1 MRWNKT
7 KKTVIGVAVALA
19 AAALI
24 AVFCSPAAA
33 KVTGVCSNCHTMHDS
48 QGGTAMATGGPH
60 ATLLMNSCVGC
71 HSSGD
76 SSTTYALGG
85 SNVPVVNYTGGSEP
99 TDYLAGGNFYWV
111 ADNGGN
117 EDAKGH
123 NVLGISAEDA
133 YLTLS
138 GPEEAPGNQIG
149 GTCGTTGCHS
159 SLARENTRIPELGSG
174 CEGCHLR
181 VKHHA
186 DDRNDPVTGG
196 YRVTTDDQG
205 CYRFLVAHSG
215 DNHVK
220 DFGVHGIEDGDWQ
233 QLSQASANKH
243 NEYIGVDGYNNTY
256 INLSPS
262 NPTVTA
268 FCCGC
273 HGEFHKEQDGAGNW
287 IRHPSDAVIPAT
299 GEYQYAFASAGD
311 GAAGIYD
318 PLVPVAKPS
327 LTAVSSDVNLGTDMV
342 MCLSCH
348 RPHGSPY
355 DDLLRWD
362 YSEMNA
368 GGGDNATG
376 CFACH
381 TTKDTGG

>member
-1 MRWNKT
+1 M
-7 KKTVIGVAVALA
+7 KKTVTNIAVALA
-19 AAALI
+19 AATLI

-33 KVTGVCSNCHTMHDS
+33 KVTGVCSGCHTMHFS
-48 QGGTAMATGGPH
+48 QNGTDWNTSNGPH
-60 ATLLMNSCVGC
+60 GTLLVNNCVGC
-71 HSSGD
+71 HSSVD
-76 SSTTYALGG
+76 SSTTYNLGG
-85 SNVPVVNYTGGSEP
+85 SNVPVVNFTGGEP

-117 EDAKGH
+117 DDAKGH
-123 NVLGISAEDA
+123 NVLGISGQDA
-133 YLTLS
+133 YLTLN
-138 GPEEAPGNQIG
+138 GTGEAPGNQIG
-149 GTCGTTGCHS
+149 GTCKTEGCHG

-181 VKHHA
+181 VRHHA

-233 QLSQASANKH
+233 QLSKASESKH
-243 NEYIGVDGYNNTY
+243 NEYIGVDGNNNTY
-256 INLSPS
+256 ITLNPN

-273 HGEFHKEQDGAGNW
+273 HGEFHKEQDGAGKW
-287 IRHPSDAVIPAT
+287 IRHPSDAVIPNTAGSEYADAFGAGGT
-299 GEYQYAFASAGD
+299 GSGT
-311 GAAGIYD
+311 YD
-318 PLVPVAKPS
+318 PLVPVARPS
-327 LTAVSSDVNLGTDMV
+327 LTDVVNSEVKPGTDMV

-348 RPHGSPY
+348 RPHGSPN

-362 YSEMNA
+362 YSGMIAN
-368 GGGDNATG
+368 GGSNTTG

-381 TTKDTGG
+381 TKKNTGG